1 MDIMKRIRA
10 MGYGEKLIQ
19 GEFIAM
25 PEDLVR
31 PGT

>member
-1 MDIMKRIRA
+1 MKRIRT

-25 PEDLVR
+25 PEDLIK
-31 PGT
+31 PET